1 MCSSD
6 LKELEA
12 LAEEHGNQY
21 LHDRLKEVDP
31 ESAEAIH
38 PNNRKRVI
46 RALEFY
52 QESGREIS
60 DKIIQKSK
68 RMAMEMMKN
77 AVEEKAY
84 ENQEAYQR
92 TQMQKDMILERLR
105 EQGCRITRQRQL
117 ILDIILEEECSCCK
131 EIYYKVQEKDRNIGP
146 ATIYRMVNM
155 LEKIGAIS
163 RKNMYRISSCAACCQ
178 ENGCTVRL
186 SDATVC
192 KLPSEVWKQVVREG
206 LKNMGYIGDQD
217 IESIE
222 MTMSKCGA

>member
-1 MCSSD
+1 MNITDRADS
-6 LKELEA
+6 
-12 LAEEHGNQY
+12 EEN
-21 LHDRLKEVDP
+21 
-31 ESAEAIH
+31 
-38 PNNRKRVI
+38 I
-46 RALEFY
+46 RYEKTKM
-52 QESGREIS
+52 QRE
-60 DKIIQKSK
+60 Q
-68 RMAMEMMKN
+68 
-77 AVEEKAY
+77 
-84 ENQEAYQR
+84 
-92 TQMQKDMILERLR
+92 ILNRLR
-105 EQGCRITRQRQL
+105 EQGCRITKQRL
-117 ILDIILEEECSCCK
+117 TLLDIILEEECSCCK

-163 RKNMYRISSCAACCQ
+163 RKNMYRISDCQGCCQ

-186 SDATVC
+186 SDDTVC

>member
-1 MCSSD
+1 
-6 LKELEA
+6 
-12 LAEEHGNQY
+12 
-21 LHDRLKEVDP
+21 
-31 ESAEAIH
+31 
-38 PNNRKRVI
+38 
-46 RALEFY
+46 
-52 QESGREIS
+52 
-60 DKIIQKSK
+60 
-68 RMAMEMMKN
+68 MAMKMAEK
-77 AVEEKAY
+77 VIQEKAY
-84 ENQEAYQR
+84 QNNEAYER
-92 TQMQKDMILERLR
+92 TKMQKDMIIEQLR

-117 ILDIILEEECSCCK
+117 ILDIILGEECSCGK

-163 RKNMYRISSCAACCQ
+163 RKNMYRISDCQGCCQ

-186 SDATVC
+186 SDDTVC
-192 KLPSEVWKQVVREG
+192 KLPSEVWKQVEREG

>member
-1 MCSSD
+1 M
-6 LKELEA
+6 K
-12 LAEEHGNQY
+12 
-21 LHDRLKEVDP
+21 
-31 ESAEAIH
+31 
-38 PNNRKRVI
+38 
-46 RALEFY
+46 
-52 QESGREIS
+52 
-60 DKIIQKSK
+60 
-68 RMAMEMMKN
+68 MMKN

-92 TQMQKDMILERLR
+92 TQMQKDMIFERLR

-117 ILDIILEEECSCCK
+117 ILDIILEEGCSCCK

-163 RKNMYRISSCAACCQ
+163 RKNMYRIFSCEACCQ

-186 SDATVC
+186 SDDTVC
-192 KLPSEVWKQVVREG
+192 KLPSEVWKQVVRAG

-222 MTMSKCGA
+222 MTMSKCRA